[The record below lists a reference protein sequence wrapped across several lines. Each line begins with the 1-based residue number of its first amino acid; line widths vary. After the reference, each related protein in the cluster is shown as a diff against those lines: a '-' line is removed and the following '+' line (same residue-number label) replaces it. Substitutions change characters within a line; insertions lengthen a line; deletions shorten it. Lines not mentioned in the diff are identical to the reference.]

1 MTLHPARVTQ
11 SVALAAS
18 LLMICAC
25 SGGGGGTGGGVIPT
39 YTIGGSVSGLQGTG
53 LVLQDNLGNDL
64 NVGNNGSFVFST
76 AIAAGSAY
84 SVTVK
89 TQPTNVWQTCAT
101 NNASGVVAAA
111 NVTNVTVACVT
122 NIYGVGGA
130 VNGLAGAG
138 LVLENN
144 AADDLSVPH
153 TGAFT
158 FANLIASGKTYA
170 VTVKTQPT
178 VPNQTCAPSAASGTI
193 TNAAI
198 TNVTITC
205 TTNTYSVGGSVTG
218 LAGSGLVLQD
228 NAGDDLAISG
238 NGAFTFATP
247 VASGLNYAVTV
258 KTQPGNPVQTCT
270 VGSGSGAITT
280 GKITTVAIT
289 CTTPVVACGTPNGV
303 VVQHANNVTADETWA
318 GAGTTH
324 IVTATISV
332 MAPATL
338 TIQKCAIVQLKA
350 GVQIVVHGGTGAGQT
365 ATLLAD
371 GDDPAVGQ
379 VYFTNAD
386 ANQPWGSLV
395 GFNANSLIQLNNV
408 TISGGG
414 ATSAGTHNAMIEM
427 HGTSNTTLPDPVL
440 KINTVVL
447 FQMQGAGIY
456 LDNAAFTADSLF
468 LAISDCPD
476 YPIALSAMAT
486 GSIPSYIGNDN
497 VHNEALIVG
506 NANIFADLTIHNRL
520 PIHFH
525 TDGIQVSGGPPT
537 FAPDITLTLDPG
549 VVLKFEKASTSPTM
563 ITFGTGG
570 QTHDQNAALI
580 ANGTAFQPVLFTSA
594 AATPAPG
601 DWAGIWLLTSNR
613 SVLQNVIIEYAGG
626 DASIG
631 PVNCGPFDPSI
642 NQQARH
648 TAALLVG
655 DGTDQQYIPPSGLIT
670 GSTFR
675 NNTGNFA
682 IDSVWENPTRVFGPS
697 LHNDNTFT
705 STGKFCPQSKNLI
718 PLGCTISGVDESG
731 CEP

>member
-1 MTLHPARVTQ
+1 MYLSRVRSVQ
-11 SVALAAS
+11 CVALVVAILILS
-18 LLMICAC
+18 AC
-25 SGGGGGTGGGVIPT
+25 GGGSGGGAIPT
-39 YTIGGSVSGLQGTG
+39 YTIGGAVSGLQGTG

-64 NVGNNGSFVFST
+64 SVANNGSFVFSVPV
-76 AIAAGSAY
+76 AAGGSY

-101 NNASGVVAAA
+101 NNASGIVGAA

-122 NIYGVGGA
+122 NIYSLGGA
-130 VNGLAGAG
+130 VSGLAGTG

-144 AADDLSVPH
+144 AADDLAVAHS
-153 TGAFT
+153 GAFT
-158 FANLIASGKTYA
+158 FATLIASGQAYA
-170 VTVKTQPT
+170 VTVKTQPNT
-178 VPNQTCAPSAASGTI
+178 PNQTCTPTSASGTI
-193 TNAAI
+193 TSAAV
-198 TNVTITC
+198 TNVAVAC
-205 TTNTYSVGGSVTG
+205 TTNSYTVGGTVAG

-228 NAGDDLAISG
+228 NAGDDLAIASD
-238 NGAFTFATP
+238 GAFTFATP

-258 KTQPGNPVQTCT
+258 KTQPGNPAQTCT
-270 VGSGSGAITT
+270 VGSGGGTISNANITN
-280 GKITTVAIT
+280 VAIT
-289 CTTPVVACGTPNGV
+289 CMTPVVACGSSNGV
-303 VVQHANNVTADETWA
+303 VVQHASNVTADETWA

-324 IVTATISV
+324 LVTATLSV

-338 TIQKCAIVQLKA
+338 TIQKCAIVKLKA

-365 ATLLAD
+365 ATLIAA
-371 GDDPAVGQ
+371 GDDASSGA
-379 VYFTNAD
+379 VYFQNAD

-395 GFNANSLIQLNNV
+395 GFNANSLIQLNYAM
-408 TISGGG
+408 ISGGG
-414 ATSAGTHNAMIEM
+414 ATSAGTRNATIEM
-427 HGTSNTTLPDPVL
+427 HGTSNTTLPNPVL
-440 KINTVVL
+440 TINTTIMN
-447 FQMQGAGIY
+447 QMQGAGIY

-476 YPIALSAMAT
+476 YPIALTAMAT
-486 GSIPSYIGNDN
+486 GSIPSYIGEDN

-520 PIHFH
+520 PIHFR
-525 TDGIQVSGGPPT
+525 TDGIQVSGGPPA

-549 VVLKFEKASTSPTM
+549 VVLKFERASTSPTM
-563 ITFGTGG
+563 MTFGTGG
-570 QTHDQNAALI
+570 QTHDLNAALI
-580 ANGTAFQPVLFTSA
+580 ANGTAIQPVLFTSA

-626 DASIG
+626 DAGIG
-631 PVNCGPFDPSI
+631 PVNCGPFDASI
-642 NQQARH
+642 NQPARH

-655 DGTDQQYIPPSGLIT
+655 DGTDQQYIPPGNLIT

-718 PLGCTISGVDESG
+718 PLGCTISGVDQSG
-731 CEP
+731 CQ

>member
-1 MTLHPARVTQ
+1 MNLVRVRMVQ
-11 SVALAAS
+11 CVGLVAGILI
-18 LLMICAC
+18 LYAC
-25 SGGGGGTGGGVIPT
+25 GGGSGGGAIPT
-39 YTIGGSVSGLQGTG
+39 YTIGGVVSGLQGTG

-64 NVGNNGSFVFST
+64 GVANSGSFVFS
-76 AIAAGSAY
+76 AAVAAGGSY

-101 NNASGVVAAA
+101 NNASGIVGAA

-122 NIYGVGGA
+122 NIYNLGGA
-130 VNGLAGAG
+130 VSGLAGSG

-144 AADDLSVPH
+144 AADDLSVAH
-153 TGAFT
+153 SGAFT
-158 FANLIASGKTYA
+158 FATLIASGQAYA
-170 VTVKTQPT
+170 VTVKTQPAT
-178 VPNQTCAPSAASGTI
+178 PNQTCTPTPATGI
-193 TNAAI
+193 VTNAAV
-198 TNVTITC
+198 TNVAVAC
-205 TTNTYSVGGSVTG
+205 TTNTYTVGGSVTG
-218 LAGSGLVLQD
+218 LTGSGLVLQD
-228 NAGDDLAISG
+228 NAGDDLAIAG
-238 NGAFTFATP
+238 NGGFTFATP

-270 VGSGSGAITT
+270 LGSGGGTVSNANITN
-280 GKITTVAIT
+280 VAVR
-289 CTTPVVACGTPNGV
+289 CTTPVVACGTANGV

-324 IVTATISV
+324 LVTTTISV

-338 TIQKCAIVQLKA
+338 TIQKCAIVKLKA
-350 GVQIVVHGGTGAGQT
+350 AVQIVVHGGSGAGQT
-365 ATLLAD
+365 AMLIAA
-371 GDDPAVGQ
+371 GDDAASGA
-379 VYFTNAD
+379 VYFQNAD
-386 ANQPWGSLV
+386 DNQPWGSLV
-395 GFNANSLIQLNNV
+395 GFNQNSQIQLNYAM
-408 TISGGG
+408 ISGGG
-414 ATSAGTHNAMIEM
+414 ATSAGTHNATIEM

-440 KINTVVL
+440 KIDTT
-447 FQMQGAGIY
+447 FISQMQGAGIY
-456 LDNAAFTADSLF
+456 LDNAAFTADSIV

-486 GSIPSYIGNDN
+486 GSIPSYIGQDN

-525 TDGIQVSGGPPT
+525 TDGIQVSGGPPA

-549 VVLKFEKASTSPTM
+549 VVLKFEQASTAPTM
-563 ITFGTGG
+563 MTFGTGG

-580 ANGTAFQPVLFTSA
+580 ANGTPLQPILFTSA
-594 AATPAPG
+594 AATPTPG

-626 DASIG
+626 DASVG
-631 PVNCGPFDPSI
+631 PINCGPFDSSI

-655 DGTDQQYIPPSGLIT
+655 DGTDQQYIPPGNLVT

>member
-1 MTLHPARVTQ
+1 
-11 SVALAAS
+11 
-18 LLMICAC
+18 
-25 SGGGGGTGGGVIPT
+25 
-39 YTIGGSVSGLQGTG
+39 
-53 LVLQDNLGNDL
+53 
-64 NVGNNGSFVFST
+64 
-76 AIAAGSAY
+76 
-84 SVTVK
+84 VTVK
-89 TQPTNVWQTCAT
+89 TQPSNVWQTCAT
-101 NNASGVVAAA
+101 NNASGIVGAA
-111 NVTNVTVACVT
+111 NVTHVTVACVT
-122 NIYGVGGA
+122 NVYSVGGA
-130 VNGLAGAG
+130 ANGLAGSG

-144 AADDLSVPH
+144 GTEDIGVAH
-153 TGAFT
+153 TGTFT
-158 FANLIASGKTYA
+158 FPTVIASGTTYA

-198 TNVTITC
+198 TGVVVTC
-205 TTNTYSVGGSVTG
+205 STNFYSVGGTVTG
-218 LAGSGLVLQD
+218 LTGSGLVLQD
-228 NAGDDLAISG
+228 NAGDDLAISS
-238 NGAFTFATP
+238 NGTFTFVTP
-247 VASGLNYAVTV
+247 VASGLNYVVTV
-258 KTQPGNPVQTCT
+258 KTQPGNPAQTCT
-270 VGSGSGAITT
+270 VGSGGGAISNGNVTS
-280 GKITTVAIT
+280 VAIT

-303 VVQHANNVTADETWA
+303 VVQHANNITADETWA

-324 IVTATISV
+324 LVTTSISV
-332 MAPATL
+332 SAPATL
-338 TIQKCAIVQLKA
+338 TIQKCAIVQLKG

-365 ATLLAD
+365 ATLIAA

-395 GFNANSLIQLNNV
+395 GFNQNSLIQLNYAV
-408 TISGGG
+408 ISGGG
-414 ATSAGTHNAMIEM
+414 ATSAGTRNAMIEM
-427 HGTSNTTLPDPVL
+427 HGTSNTALPDPVL
-440 KINTVVL
+440 KIDTTVL
-447 FQMQGAGIY
+447 SQMQGAGIF
-456 LDNAAFTADSLF
+456 LDNAAFTADSIF
-468 LAISDCPD
+468 LAVSDCPD
-476 YPIALSAMAT
+476 YPIALTAMAT
-486 GSIPSYIGNDN
+486 GSIPSYIGQDN

-525 TDGIQVSGGPPT
+525 TDGVQVSGGPPG

-570 QTHDQNAALI
+570 QTHDLNAALI
-580 ANGTAFQPVLFTSA
+580 ANGTTLQPVLFTSA

-631 PVNCGPFDPSI
+631 PVNCGPFDNSI
-642 NQQARH
+642 NQPARH

-655 DGTDQQYIPPSGLIT
+655 DGTDQQYIPPSNLIT

-697 LHNDNTFT
+697 LHNDNAFT
-705 STGKFCPQSKNLI
+705 SAGKFCPQSKNLI

>member
-1 MTLHPARVTQ
+1 MTLNLVRVTPC
-11 SVALAAS
+11 VALAAAS
-18 LLMICAC
+18 LFSICAC
-25 SGGGGGTGGGVIPT
+25 SGGGGGSGSIIPS

-64 NVGNNGSFVFST
+64 SVGNNGSFVFSA

-89 TQPTNVWQTCAT
+89 TQPSNVWQTCAT
-101 NNASGVVAAA
+101 NNASGIVGAA

-122 NIYGVGGA
+122 NIYSVGGA
-130 VNGLAGAG
+130 VNGLAGSG
-138 LVLENN
+138 LVVENN
-144 AADDLSVPH
+144 GVEDISIAHAGP
-153 TGAFT
+153 FT
-158 FANLIASGKTYA
+158 FPTLIASGKTYA

-198 TNVTITC
+198 ATVAITC
-205 TTNTYSVGGSVTG
+205 TTNTYTVGGTVTG

-228 NAGDDLAISG
+228 NAGDDLAISS
-238 NGAFTFATP
+238 NGAFTFAAK

-258 KTQPGNPVQTCT
+258 KTQPGNPAQVCT
-270 VGSGSGAITT
+270 VGSGSGAITN
-280 GKITTVAIT
+280 GNITNVAVS
-289 CTTPVVACGTPNGV
+289 CTTPVVACGTPSGV
-303 VVQHANNVTADETWA
+303 VVQHASNVTADETWA

-324 IVTATISV
+324 LITASISV
-332 MAPATL
+332 LAPATL
-338 TIQKCAIVQLKA
+338 TIQKCAIVKLKA
-350 GVQIVVHGGTGAGQT
+350 GVQIVVHGGAGAGQK
-365 ATLLAD
+365 ATLIAA
-371 GDDPAVGQ
+371 GDDASVGA

-395 GFNANSLIQLNNV
+395 GFNANSLIQLNYAM
-408 TISGGG
+408 ISGGG
-414 ATSAGTHNAMIEM
+414 ATSAGTRNATIEM

-440 KINTVVL
+440 TINTTIIN
-447 FQMQGAGIY
+447 QMQGTGIY

-486 GSIPSYIGNDN
+486 GSIPSFVGEDN
-497 VHNEALIVG
+497 VHNEALVVG

-525 TDGIQVSGGPPT
+525 TDGIQVSGGPPA

-549 VVLKFEKASTSPTM
+549 VVLKFEKASTAPPM

-580 ANGTAFQPVLFTSA
+580 ANGTSFQPVLFTSA

-613 SVLQNVIIEYAGG
+613 SVLQNVVIEYAGG
-626 DASIG
+626 DAGIG

-655 DGTDQQYIPPSGLIT
+655 DGTDQQYIPPSNLIT

>member
-1 MTLHPARVTQ
+1 M
-11 SVALAAS
+11 SVS
-18 LLMICAC
+18 GCGGG
-25 SGGGGGTGGGVIPT
+25 SGGGGGAVPT
-39 YTIGGSVSGLQGTG
+39 YTVGGSVSGLQGAG

-64 NVGNNGSFVFST
+64 AVANNGSFVFST
-76 AIAAGSAY
+76 AISAGGTY

-89 TQPTNVWQTCAT
+89 TQPTNIWQTCTVA
-101 NNASGVVAAA
+101 NGAGAVAAA
-111 NVTNVTVACVT
+111 NVSAVTVMCVT
-122 NIYGVGGA
+122 NSYAVGGA
-130 VNGLAGAG
+130 ASGLAGTG

-144 AADDLSVPH
+144 SADDLNVAH
-153 TGAFT
+153 AGKFT
-158 FANLIASGKTYA
+158 FATPIASGNTYA

-178 VPNQTCAPSAASGTI
+178 LPSQTCTPSAASGTI
-193 TNAAI
+193 TNAAV
-198 TNVTITC
+198 NSVAVTC
-205 TTNTYSVGGSVTG
+205 TTNTYSVGGAVTG
-218 LAGSGLVLQD
+218 LAGTGLILEN
-228 NAGDDLAISG
+228 NAADELAISA
-238 NGAFTFATP
+238 NGAFTFASP
-247 VASGLNYAVTV
+247 VASGANYSVVVKAQPANPAQTCSVNGGTGAVTTANIGSV
-258 KTQPGNPVQTCT
+258 VVTCT
-270 VGSGSGAITT
+270 V
-280 GKITTVAIT
+280 
-289 CTTPVVACGTPNGV
+289 PVVACGTPNGV
-303 VVQHANNVTADETWA
+303 VIQHPNNVTADETWV

-324 IVTATISV
+324 IVANTISV

-338 TIQKCAIVQLKA
+338 TIQKCAIVKLKA
-350 GVQIVVHGGTGAGQT
+350 GVQIVVRGGSGAGQT
-365 ATLLAD
+365 ATLLAN
-371 GDDPAVGQ
+371 GDDAASGA

-395 GFNANSLIQLNNV
+395 GFNQNSLIQLNYAM
-408 TISGGG
+408 ISGGG
-414 ATSAGTHNAMIEM
+414 ATSAGTRNATIEM
-427 HGTSNTTLPDPVL
+427 HGTSNTTLPDAVL
-440 KINTVVL
+440 KINTTFL
-447 FQMQGAGIY
+447 NQMQGAGIY

-476 YPIALSAMAT
+476 YPIALTAMAT
-486 GSIPSYIGNDN
+486 GSIPSYIGQDN

-506 NANIFADLTIHNRL
+506 NANVFADLTIHNRL

-537 FAPDITLTLDPG
+537 FAPDITLTLEPG

-563 ITFGTGG
+563 MTFGTGG

-580 ANGTAFQPVLFTSA
+580 ANGTSFQPVLFTSA
-594 AATPAPG
+594 AATPTPG

-631 PVNCGPFDPSI
+631 PLNCGPFDSSI

-655 DGTDQQYIPPSGLIT
+655 DGTDQQYIPPSNLIT

-718 PLGCTISGVDESG
+718 PLGCTIGGVDESG